1 MGKKSLKAS
10 AQGIE
15 KAKKALISSG
25 LNQTTLS
32 QKIGCT
38 RQPVSKF
45 FNGKPTSL
53 ELFVNICD
61 ALNFNWEEIRG
72 NEQSTQDIDTLVSE
86 ARQKA
91 QIDIL
96 ERCGTMRV
104 LDMRQPIG
112 LNDIYTDVYILEKIT
127 GSQRLEIDQLSRDY
141 NLDPDDFDRIW
152 LSKREK
158 RVSGIY
164 IVDKSS
170 KIVILGKPGSGK
182 TTFLKF
188 LCLQCISGNF
198 QSKRLPI
205 FISLK
210 EFAEAKGSPSL
221 LTFIQQKF
229 EQLSVTKDEVVKIL
243 TYGRGLIVLD
253 GFDEV
258 NEEHSK
264 KVINEI
270 ENFSHIYSL
279 SSLFDE
285 DVKIHLKQREK
296 IQALIKR
303 LEKKAEEPKT
313 ILRSLEKDYKV
324 FEKLQKTEKSL
335 KEEIDKLQQSEKL
348 GKRELNKAKNIPE
361 SFRQINKNIQL
372 AYEILEN
379 HNHRNLHKK
388 INKQL
393 NYLEDRLTKLS
404 SNLEPI
410 TQPGKSIKDN
420 KNIYFDEFLRIVE
433 EFKQI
438 NKNLKTD
445 LEIFSGHPNYVVLK
459 QKYEKQKQF
468 CNDLDKEIEQK
479 RKELEQDYPDINDI
493 ENYQDRGLAFLSK
506 RFPNKIYRTHFIITC
521 RIASLDFNFTKFTE
535 VEIADFNE
543 QQIKTFVHKW
553 FHLKD
558 SIKEKK
564 FLEQLSRNDNIREL
578 ANYPL
583 LLTLLCL
590 VFETEGNF
598 PKNRSDL
605 YENGINILLKK
616 WDSERNIYRDEIYK
630 NLTKERKQDLLSQV
644 ALITFERKDYFFKQR
659 EVEKHIST
667 YIQNL
672 PEAKEDPEVL
682 RLESEAVLKAI
693 EAQHGL
699 LIERARRIY
708 SFSHLTFQEYF
719 TARKIT
725 ETSNPK
731 MLEKSL
737 RDLASHIKEKRWRE
751 VFLLAIGLL
760 SEADFLIQ
768 NMKEQVD
775 LIAAHDREVQSLL
788 EWAHQRAFHCQSFD
802 KLSSIRI
809 YYLTLAFQLMKITS
823 INTPSNF
830 LNDLINT
837 IEAPS
842 QLELIHQSFVLDSQ
856 LSEAYYLPRKL
867 RYNSKFAITI
877 AKTNNNILKFYFD
890 NNWLDIL
897 KKPIPNPD
905 DNQPLF
911 DTWWKS
917 NGKSWTQQLNYFFA
931 QQLKTI
937 PNFNLTSDQ
946 LALLKQYFIS
956 NEFLLEC
963 MNTNCVIDRKIRQEI
978 KNNLFLP
985 MCEIDVLVG

>member
-1 MGKKSLKAS
+1 MKKKSLKAS

-15 KAKKALISSG
+15 EAKKVLISY
-25 LNQTTLS
+25 QMK
-32 QKIGCT
+32 QKDLIERISCS

-45 FNGKPTSL
+45 FNGKPISS
-53 ELFVNICD
+53 ELFVKICD
-61 ALNFNWEEIRG
+61 ALNLNWEEIRG

-86 ARQKA
+86 VRQKA
-91 QIDIL
+91 QTDIV
-96 ERCGTMRV
+96 EKCGTMRV

-141 NLDPDDFDRIW
+141 NLDPDDFDRKW
-152 LSKREK
+152 LNKREK

-170 KIVILGKPGSGK
+170 KVVILGKPGSGK

-188 LCLQCISGNF
+188 LCLQCISGKF

-210 EFAEAKGSPSL
+210 EFAEAKGNPSL

-229 EQLSVTKDEVVKIL
+229 EQLSVTKDEIIRIL
-243 TYGRGLIVLD
+243 TYSRGLIVLD
-253 GFDEV
+253 GLDEV
-258 NEEHSK
+258 NEEDSK
-264 KVINEI
+264 KVRTEI

-379 HNHRNLHKK
+379 HNQRNLHKK
-388 INKQL
+388 IKKQL

-404 SNLEPI
+404 YDLEPI
-410 TQPGKSIKDN
+410 TQPGKSIKDK
-420 KNIYFDEFLRIVE
+420 KNIYFDEFLIIVE

-535 VEIADFNE
+535 VEIADFNDR
-543 QQIKTFVHKW
+543 QIKTFVHKW
-553 FHLKD
+553 FHPKD
-558 SIKEKK
+558 SIKEKN
-564 FLEQLSRNDNIREL
+564 FLAQLSRNDNIREL
-578 ANYPL
+578 ANSPL

-590 VFETEGNF
+590 VFGEEGNF

-616 WDSERNIYRDEIYK
+616 WE
-630 NLTKERKQDLLSQV
+630 KE
-644 ALITFERKDYFFKQR
+644 
-659 EVEKHIST
+659 
-667 YIQNL
+667 
-672 PEAKEDPEVL
+672 
-682 RLESEAVLKAI
+682 
-693 EAQHGL
+693 
-699 LIERARRIY
+699 
-708 SFSHLTFQEYF
+708 
-719 TARKIT
+719 
-725 ETSNPK
+725 
-731 MLEKSL
+731 
-737 RDLASHIKEKRWRE
+737 
-751 VFLLAIGLL
+751 
-760 SEADFLIQ
+760 
-768 NMKEQVD
+768 
-775 LIAAHDREVQSLL
+775 
-788 EWAHQRAFHCQSFD
+788 
-802 KLSSIRI
+802 
-809 YYLTLAFQLMKITS
+809 
-823 INTPSNF
+823 
-830 LNDLINT
+830 
-837 IEAPS
+837 
-842 QLELIHQSFVLDSQ
+842 
-856 LSEAYYLPRKL
+856 
-867 RYNSKFAITI
+867 
-877 AKTNNNILKFYFD
+877 
-890 NNWLDIL
+890 
-897 KKPIPNPD
+897 
-905 DNQPLF
+905 
-911 DTWWKS
+911 
-917 NGKSWTQQLNYFFA
+917 
-931 QQLKTI
+931 
-937 PNFNLTSDQ
+937 
-946 LALLKQYFIS
+946 
-956 NEFLLEC
+956 
-963 MNTNCVIDRKIRQEI
+963 
-978 KNNLFLP
+978 
-985 MCEIDVLVG
+985 